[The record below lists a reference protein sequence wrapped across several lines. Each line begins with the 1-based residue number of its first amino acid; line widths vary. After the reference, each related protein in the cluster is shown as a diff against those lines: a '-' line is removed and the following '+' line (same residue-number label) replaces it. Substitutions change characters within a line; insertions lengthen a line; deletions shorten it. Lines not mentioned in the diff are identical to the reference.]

1 MILIILA
8 AGKGSRLPSNLRKKP
23 KCMVKINNKP
33 ILEHNLNFFN
43 KFKKKIII
51 TGYKNTYLKKFIKKN
66 KFKEIYNKN
75 YTTTNMVYSMFLAKK
90 YIDDD
95 ILVVYGDIIFN
106 KDVYEL
112 LKNKK
117 NIIPANINWYK
128 NWIGR
133 MGKINT
139 LKDAET
145 FKEKNN
151 KLIEIGKK
159 IDKKNLPK
167 YQFMGIFKI
176 TFKNF
181 KILYS
186 LFKSNKNVKIDF
198 TSFINLSIKKKKI
211 IFHVKKYQKE
221 WFEIDSENDI
231 KFATKNLDY

>member
-1 MILIILA
+1 MILIILV

-106 KDVYEL
+106 EDVYEL

-176 TFKNF
+176 TFENF

-198 TSFINLSIKKKKI
+198 TSFINLSIKKKKNY
-211 IFHVKKYQKE
+211 FSRKKIPKRVV
-221 WFEIDSENDI
+221 
-231 KFATKNLDY
+231 

>member
-1 MILIILA
+1 
-8 AGKGSRLPSNLRKKP
+8 
-23 KCMVKINNKP
+23 
-33 ILEHNLNFFN
+33 
-43 KFKKKIII
+43 
-51 TGYKNTYLKKFIKKN
+51 
-66 KFKEIYNKN
+66 
-75 YTTTNMVYSMFLAKK
+75 
-90 YIDDD
+90 
-95 ILVVYGDIIFN
+95 
-106 KDVYEL
+106 
-112 LKNKK
+112 
-117 NIIPANINWYK
+117 
-128 NWIGR
+128 

-176 TFKNF
+176 TFENF

-231 KFATKNLDY
+231 KFATKNIYY